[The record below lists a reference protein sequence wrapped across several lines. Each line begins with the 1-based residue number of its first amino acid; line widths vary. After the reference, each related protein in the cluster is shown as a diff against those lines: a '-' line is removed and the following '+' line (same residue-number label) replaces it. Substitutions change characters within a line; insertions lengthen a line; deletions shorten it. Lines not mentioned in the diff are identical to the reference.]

1 LDSSTTFLHASF
13 EITASQRLMSIDKRK
28 LIPRP
33 AFLSQ
38 LEELLSSLEENWHVV
53 SVVAGQRRL
62 RVLIAKLVW
71 KVFFCVLA
79 RSS

>member
-1 LDSSTTFLHASF
+1 
-13 EITASQRLMSIDKRK
+13 MSIDKRK

-38 LEELLSSLEENWHVV
+38 LEELLTSLEENWHVV

-62 RVLIAKLVW
+62 RVLIAKLV
-71 KVFFCVLA
+71 
-79 RSS
+79 